1 MSEPVYI
8 VKLCGICRQDYMER
22 TKERFEQ
29 ELQGRVIVVDKR
41 VEDIVQVKPQDADG
55 LVKLLAG
62 DDWKEME

>member
-1 MSEPVYI
+1 M
-8 VKLCGICRQDYMER
+8 KLCGICRLDYMER
-22 TKERFEQ
+22 IKERFEQ